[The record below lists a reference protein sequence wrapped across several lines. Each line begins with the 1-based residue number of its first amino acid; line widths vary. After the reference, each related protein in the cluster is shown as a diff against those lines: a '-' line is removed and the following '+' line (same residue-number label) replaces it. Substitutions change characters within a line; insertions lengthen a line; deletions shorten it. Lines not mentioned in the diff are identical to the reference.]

1 MIIDST
7 STSTTGTNF
16 QLLTQCRVRVT
27 SDRVSG
33 WGIREM
39 AKIYSPPHYS
49 EIYYPPHY
57 RPATADP
64 ETHCRNAAH
73 QHLEQFTWT
82 VQSSPILSSIPAAAA
97 NSGNC
102 TSMQCNGVQT
112 GGVPVQR
119 VTRGWCTVVPYCTL
133 VQSKWCTVVRSWWS
147 GVKCT
152 GPLISEKYCPQIVAA
167 LSPTT
172 KQKSPS
178 PPNHHHHHHHCQL

>member
-27 SDRVSG
+27 SDRVAG

-64 ETHCRNAAH
+64 ETHCCRNAQCRTSTLGAI
-73 QHLEQFTWT
+73 HL
-82 VQSSPILSSIPAAAA
+82 
-97 NSGNC
+97 NSA
-102 TSMQCNGVQT
+102 V
-112 GGVPVQR
+112 
-119 VTRGWCTVVPYCTL
+119 VTNTFIHSGR
-133 VQSKWCTVVRSWWS
+133 RS
-147 GVKCT
+147 
-152 GPLISEKYCPQIVAA
+152 
-167 LSPTT
+167 
-172 KQKSPS
+172 
-178 PPNHHHHHHHCQL
+178 